1 MICRCF
7 RSRGVDAVYNWK
19 EVTDEDDRDIELRDD
34 GDLDDDDYA
43 IISRVP
49 GPESL
54 ETANT
59 ADLATLSSLP
69 TVITLLLSS
78 II

>member
-34 GDLDDDDYA
+34 VTVFQ
-43 IISRVP
+43 SQC
-49 GPESL
+49 ESAQ
-54 ETANT
+54 TG
-59 ADLATLSSLP
+59 SL
-69 TVITLLLSS
+69 VSAWYQWYQARCDN
-78 II
+78 